1 MSRPRFLD
9 CIMTSEVIRNIR
21 ERQEAYDKDPEGYER
36 REKQREEEREQERQ
50 AEQEYYERQREEL
63 DD

>member
-1 MSRPRFLD
+1 
-9 CIMTSEVIRNIR
+9 MTSEVIRNIR